1 MKFNINDTIKIKLN
15 EKGKQILQKE
25 YGELNAKL
33 PAGCKWK
40 FELPKE
46 DENGYSS
53 WQLWS
58 VMGRFGPHIYLGC
71 EVPFDAEILL
81 DE

>member
-1 MKFNINDTIKIKLN
+1 MKFNINNTIKIKLTK
-15 EKGKQILQKE
+15 KGKQILQKE
-25 YGELNAKL
+25 YDELNAKL
-33 PAGCKWK
+33 PADCKRK

-46 DENGYSS
+46 DKNGYSS
-53 WQLWS
+53 WPLWS

-71 EVPFDAEILL
+71 EVPFDTEILF